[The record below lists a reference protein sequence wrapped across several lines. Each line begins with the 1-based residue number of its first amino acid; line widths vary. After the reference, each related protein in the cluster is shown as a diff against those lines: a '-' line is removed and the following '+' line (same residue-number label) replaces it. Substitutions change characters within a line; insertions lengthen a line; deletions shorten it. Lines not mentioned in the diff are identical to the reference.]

1 KKYVLDTNFSDK
13 IYNFKI
19 NSIKNGEIKISLNS
33 SSDSFIVV
41 NNLYFKGFKA
51 YLKKDNNSEIEVPIV
66 KVNGLVKGI
75 VIPKGNYVLS
85 IVYKPY
91 SNFLIVFN
99 LVYILFLL
107 PFILLI
113 VGILKFRFIHKS

>member
-1 KKYVLDTNFSDK
+1 NFSDK

-107 PFILLI
+107 PFILLMG
-113 VGILKFRFIHKS
+113 GILKFRFIHKS